1 MIWLV
6 WRRYRFLIALTVV
19 FLAGL
24 GVWMLLL
31 GHATDAA
38 ESSPACHYGAFSC
51 NTRSGI
57 FSLSDQATAINF
69 LLLFVP
75 CLLGIVFGAPLVAG
89 EIEHSTNR
97 LVWTQG
103 VSRTKWII
111 VKWCTLGLLLLVFV
125 SALTLITQWWT
136 GHSEEPSL
144 DLVVVGIGR
153 LQPLFFPITGLAMGA
168 YTVFA
173 FALGA
178 VLGAVIRKTSWAI
191 VGTVALYAA
200 VAVVMVLVVR
210 PSIEPQVFL
219 VFHESVSGQGIGDAS
234 NSLQAS
240 SWDLGFGYRYAPGA
254 SGAKSG
260 PSADIVG
267 KRCQLGPPGPAAYLN
282 CLSDHQVQQGEFY
295 QPANRYWGMQ
305 WRESLLLLAT
315 AGALFGA
322 TVLSVRR
329 WKA

>member
-6 WRRYRFLIALTVV
+6 WRRYRILIALTVV
-19 FLAGL
+19 VLTAL

-38 ESSPACHYGAFSC
+38 ESSSACRHGAFRC

-69 LLLFVP
+69 LLLFAP

-89 EIEHSTNR
+89 EFEHSTNR

-103 VSRTKWII
+103 ISRTKWII
-111 VKWCTLGLLLLVFV
+111 VKWCSLGLLLLVLV
-125 SALTLITQWWT
+125 SALTLITQWWV
-136 GHSEEPSL
+136 GHSEEPNL
-144 DLVVVGIGR
+144 DLVLIGSGP
-153 LQPLFFPITGLAMGA
+153 LQPLLFPITGLAMSA

-173 FALGA
+173 FATGA
-178 VLGAVIRKTSWAI
+178 AFGAVIRKTSWAI
-191 VGTVALYAA
+191 VGTVVLYAL
-200 VAVVMVLVVR
+200 VSVVMVLFVR
-210 PSIEPQVFL
+210 PSLEPQAFL
-219 VFHESVSGQGIGDAS
+219 VIHESVSGQGVGDAS

-240 SWDLGFGYRYAPGA
+240 SWNLGFGYRYVPGA

-260 PSADIVG
+260 LTAEIAGD
-267 KRCQLGPPGPAAYLN
+267 RCQASLGTTAYLS
-282 CLSDHQVQQGEFY
+282 CLSDHRIQQGTFY
-295 QPANRYWGMQ
+295 QPADRYWGLQ
-305 WRESLLLLAT
+305 WRESLLLVVT

>member
-19 FLAGL
+19 VLAGL

-38 ESSPACHYGAFSC
+38 ESSPACRYGAFSC
-51 NTRSGI
+51 NTRSGV

-75 CLLGIVFGAPLVAG
+75 CLLGIVFGAPLVVG
-89 EIEHSTNR
+89 EFEHSTNR

-103 VSRTKWII
+103 ISRTKWIV
-111 VKWCTLGLLLLVFV
+111 VKWCTLGLLLLVLV

-144 DLVVVGIGR
+144 DLLVIGIGR
-153 LQPLFFPITGLAMGA
+153 LQPLFFPITGLAMSA

-173 FALGA
+173 FAVGA

-191 VGTVALYAA
+191 VGTVALYAV
-200 VAVVMVLVVR
+200 VAVVMVLFVR
-210 PSIEPQVFL
+210 PSLEPQAFQVIN
-219 VFHESVSGQGIGDAS
+219 ESVSGQGVGDAS

-240 SWDLGFGYRYAPGA
+240 SWNLGFGYRYAPGA
-254 SGAKSG
+254 LGAKAG
-260 PSADIVG
+260 PSADVAG
-267 KRCQLGPPGPAAYLN
+267 QRCQSGLGPAVYLS
-282 CLSDHQVQQGEFY
+282 CLSAHQIQQGTFY
-295 QPANRYWGMQ
+295 QPENRYWVLQ
-305 WRESLLLLAT
+305 WRESLLLVAT
-315 AGALFGA
+315 AGALFGV

>member
-6 WRRYRFLIALTVV
+6 WRRYRVLIALTVV
-19 FLAGL
+19 VLAGL

-38 ESSPACHYGAFSC
+38 ESSPACRYAEFSC
-51 NTRSGI
+51 NTRLGI

-75 CLLGIVFGAPLVAG
+75 CFLGIVFGAPLVAG

-103 VSRTKWII
+103 ISRTKWII
-111 VKWCTLGLLLLVFV
+111 VKWCTLGLLLLILV

-144 DLVVVGIGR
+144 DLVVIGIGR
-153 LQPLFFPITGLAMGA
+153 LQPFFFPISGLAMSA

-178 VLGAVIRKTSWAI
+178 ALGAVVRKTSWAI
-191 VGTVALYAA
+191 VATVLLYAA
-200 VAVVMVLVVR
+200 VAVVMVLFVR
-210 PSIEPQVFL
+210 PSLEPQAFL
-219 VFHESVSGQGIGDAS
+219 VFHESASGQGIGDAS

-240 SWDLGFGYRYAPGA
+240 SWNLGFGYRYAPGA
-254 SGAKSG
+254 PGAKSG

-267 KRCQLGPPGPAAYLN
+267 KRCRLGPPGPTAYLN
-282 CLSDHQVQQGEFY
+282 CLSDHQVQQGEIY
-295 QPANRYWGMQ
+295 QPANRYWGLQ
-305 WRESLLLLAT
+305 WRESLLLIAT

-322 TVLSVRR
+322 TVWSVRR
-329 WKA
+329 WRA

>member
-19 FLAGL
+19 VLAGL

-38 ESSPACHYGAFSC
+38 ESSPACRYGAFSC
-51 NTRSGI
+51 NTRSGV

-89 EIEHSTNR
+89 EFEHSTNR

-103 VSRTKWII
+103 ISRTKWIV
-111 VKWCTLGLLLLVFV
+111 VKWCTLGLLLLVLV

-144 DLVVVGIGR
+144 DLLVIGIGR
-153 LQPLFFPITGLAMGA
+153 LQPLFFPITGLAMSA

-173 FALGA
+173 FAVGA

-191 VGTVALYAA
+191 VGTVVLYAV
-200 VAVVMVLVVR
+200 VAVVMVLFVR
-210 PSIEPQVFL
+210 PSLEPQAFQVIN
-219 VFHESVSGQGIGDAS
+219 ESVSDQGVGDAS

-240 SWDLGFGYRYAPGA
+240 SWNLGFGYRYAPGA
-254 SGAKSG
+254 LGAKAG
-260 PSADIVG
+260 PSADVAG
-267 KRCQLGPPGPAAYLN
+267 QRCQSGLGPAVYLS
-282 CLSDHQVQQGEFY
+282 CLSAHQIQQGTFY
-295 QPANRYWGMQ
+295 QPANRYWGLQ
-305 WRESLLLLAT
+305 WRESLLLVAT
-315 AGALFGA
+315 AGALFGV

>member
-6 WRRYRFLIALTVV
+6 WRRYRVLIALTVV
-19 FLAGL
+19 VLAAL

-38 ESSPACHYGAFSC
+38 ESSSACRYGAFRC
-51 NTRSGI
+51 TTRSGI

-103 VSRTKWII
+103 VSRTRWII
-111 VKWCTLGLLLLVFV
+111 VKWCSLGLLLLVLV
-125 SALTLITQWWT
+125 SALTLITQWWA
-136 GHSEEPSL
+136 GHSEEPNL
-144 DLVVVGIGR
+144 DLVLIGSGP
-153 LQPLFFPITGLAMGA
+153 LQPLFFPITGLAMSA
-168 YTVFA
+168 YTAFA
-173 FALGA
+173 FAMGA
-178 VLGAVIRKTSWAI
+178 AFGAVIRKTSWA
-191 VGTVALYAA
+191 VAGTVVLYA
-200 VAVVMVLVVR
+200 VVSVVMVLYVR
-210 PSIEPQVFL
+210 PSLEPQAFL

-240 SWDLGFGYRYAPGA
+240 SWGLGFGYRYAPGA

-267 KRCQLGPPGPAAYLN
+267 KRCQLASPGPAAYLI
-282 CLSDHQVQQGEFY
+282 CLSYHRVQQGEFY
-295 QPANRYWGMQ
+295 QPANRYWGLQ
-305 WRESLLLLAT
+305 WRESLLLVAT